1 MEKYRNPAL
10 IFLIFLLIYIL
21 GSFSKVP
28 FGDSMPLVLE
38 TELGILVKTATPT
51 SHFLYTNAVILIKNV
66 TGFDALFV
74 SRYLVI
80 LCGAFVVMMVYKT
93 VHLLT
98 KKDWVSVV
106 AALVF
111 GFSFTFWRNAEI
123 VEVYTFNMVWI
134 SLLLH
139 YLIKVFLT
147 EKNRATHII
156 IASLLISV
164 SLWAHIQN
172 LFFLPS
178 LLLMLI
184 MFKDDR
190 RIAFVSLFLSILS
203 FALMIWLNSSQNLP
217 AESIFKSGDKTWVSD
232 TFKKDFVTYLKD
244 FVKAFGYLLYNFNFF
259 TVAGIFGII
268 MLFRTNLKLF
278 LVISAAAVLIYGF
291 ATFYAVTDNYVF
303 FLPFNYIF
311 ALSIGLGLSSF
322 RNQNRVAQFAP
333 ACVLIPL
340 FYLFT
345 YKIVS
350 EIPAAKNFED
360 AKSYKGGLRYYLL
373 PWMTDNV
380 GILEFT
386 VEERTAPEAVTWM
399 VKSSEEYIK
408 ILKSKG
414 LTEGEIKAR

>member
-10 IFLIFLLIYIL
+10 IFLIFLLIYVL

-28 FGDSMPLVLE
+28 FGDCMPLVLD
-38 TELGILVKTATPT
+38 TELGVFIKRATPT
-51 SHFLYTNAVILIKNV
+51 SHFLYSNAAIFIKNI
-66 TGFDALFV
+66 TNLDAILV

-80 LCGAFVVMMVYKT
+80 VAGAFVVMMVYKT

-106 AALVF
+106 AAFVF

-190 RIAFVSLFLSILS
+190 RIAFVSLLLPILS

-217 AESIFKSGDKTWVSD
+217 AESIFKS
-232 TFKKDFVTYLKD
+232 
-244 FVKAFGYLLYNFNFF
+244 
-259 TVAGIFGII
+259 
-268 MLFRTNLKLF
+268 
-278 LVISAAAVLIYGF
+278 
-291 ATFYAVTDNYVF
+291 
-303 FLPFNYIF
+303 
-311 ALSIGLGLSSF
+311 
-322 RNQNRVAQFAP
+322 
-333 ACVLIPL
+333 
-340 FYLFT
+340 
-345 YKIVS
+345 
-350 EIPAAKNFED
+350 
-360 AKSYKGGLRYYLL
+360 
-373 PWMTDNV
+373 
-380 GILEFT
+380 
-386 VEERTAPEAVTWM
+386 
-399 VKSSEEYIK
+399 
-408 ILKSKG
+408 
-414 LTEGEIKAR
+414 

>member
-10 IFLIFLLIYIL
+10 IFLIFLLIYVL

-28 FGDSMPLVLE
+28 FGDCMPLVLD
-38 TELGILVKTATPT
+38 TELGVFVKTATPT
-51 SHFLYTNAVILIKNV
+51 SHFLYTNAVVLIKNL

-106 AALVF
+106 AAFVF

-190 RIAFVSLFLSILS
+190 RIAFVSLFLPILS

-311 ALSIGLGLSSF
+311 ALSIGLGLAHF
-322 RNQNRVAQFAP
+322 RNQKRLARLSPV
-333 ACVLIPL
+333 CVLIPL
-340 FYLFT
+340 IYFFT

-350 EIPAAKNFED
+350 EVPAAKNFDE

>member
-10 IFLIFLLIYIL
+10 IFLIFLLIYVL

-28 FGDSMPLVLE
+28 FGDCMPLVLD
-38 TELGILVKTATPT
+38 TELGVFIKRATPT
-51 SHFLYTNAVILIKNV
+51 SHFLYSNAAIFIKNI
-66 TGFDALFV
+66 TNLDAILV

-80 LCGAFVVMMVYKT
+80 VAGAFVVMMVYKT

-106 AALVF
+106 AAFVF

-190 RIAFVSLFLSILS
+190 RIAFVSLLLPILS

-268 MLFRTNLKLF
+268 MLFRTDLKLF
-278 LVISAAAVLIYGF
+278 WVISAAAVLIYGF

-340 FYLFT
+340 IYFFT

-350 EIPAAKNFED
+350 EVPAAKNFDE

-386 VEERTAPEAVTWM
+386 AEERTAPEAVTWM

>member
-1 MEKYRNPAL
+1 M
-10 IFLIFLLIYIL
+10 
-21 GSFSKVP
+21 
-28 FGDSMPLVLE
+28 
-38 TELGILVKTATPT
+38 
-51 SHFLYTNAVILIKNV
+51 IKNV

-106 AALVF
+106 AAFVF

-134 SLLLH
+134 SVLLH

-147 EKNRATHII
+147 VKSRAAHII

-178 LLLMLI
+178 LLLILI

-190 RIAFVSLFLSILS
+190 RTAFVSLFLPILS
-203 FALMIWLNSSQNLP
+203 FALMIWLNSTQNLP

-244 FVKAFGYLLYNFNFF
+244 FVTAFGYLLYNFNFF
-259 TVAGIFGII
+259 IGAGIFGII
-268 MLFRTNLKLF
+268 ILFRTDLKLF
-278 LVISAAAVLIYGF
+278 WVISAAAVLIYGF

-311 ALSIGLGLSSF
+311 ALSIGLGLAHF
-322 RNQNRVAQFAP
+322 RNQKRLARLSPVCF
-333 ACVLIPL
+333 LIPF
-340 FYLFT
+340 FYLFA

-350 EIPAAKNFED
+350 ELPAAKNFDE

-386 VEERTAPEAVTWM
+386 VEERTATEAVTWM

-408 ILKSKG
+408 ILKNKG